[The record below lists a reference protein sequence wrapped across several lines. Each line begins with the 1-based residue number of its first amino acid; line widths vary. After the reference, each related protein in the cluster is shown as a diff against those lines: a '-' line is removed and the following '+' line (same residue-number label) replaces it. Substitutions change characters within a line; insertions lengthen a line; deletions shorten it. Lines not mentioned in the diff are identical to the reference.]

1 MDTKKITLYS
11 EIIEHIAYLRTDYNN
26 WSIWLN
32 EHRET
37 DYESNKEY
45 LDKLKNSHIS
55 LNLLIMQSSILI
67 NQSLILIIKDIMH
80 SVDKLENHITDQMLI
95 ASSDPY
101 LWEMIPDILKKCE
114 EGQEQIQKIAK
125 NELLI

>member
-1 MDTKKITLYS
+1 VDTKKITLYS